1 MVSVNT
7 KHVKSAAIAASLL
20 LFSVTG
26 SLLYTT
32 QSNSASPAH
41 RGRIQIQGP
50 DVESDKRFGKD
61 GLSFAW
67 SQDTVVSKAKATAE
81 LDQMIAKLNKTEAAD
96 RADAIK
102 KAKKFIN
109 DAPAAGVDA
118 PVSRSWGN
126 KDVSAKRIDIEVI
139 PGNAFSN

>member
-1 MVSVNT
+1 MNT
-7 KHVKSAAIAASLL
+7 KSVKKSVVVASLL

-26 SLLYTT
+26 SFLGIT
-32 QSNSASPAH
+32 QSNSAPNPAH

-50 DVESDKRFGKD
+50 DVESDKRFGKN

-67 SQDTVVSKAKATAE
+67 SQDTVVSKATATAE
-81 LDQMIAKLNKTEAAD
+81 LDKMVAKLNKTEAAD

-102 KAKKFIN
+102 KAKKFIS

-126 KDVSAKRIDIEVI
+126 KD
-139 PGNAFSN
+139 GNCST